1 MAQASQPG
9 EAAWLD
15 VHAKGGGRC
24 KELTHDWARVSA
36 HFVAVKGQAKPKT
49 TILMKFEP
57 AVLQRESR
65 LPSA

>member
-1 MAQASQPG
+1 MRLPG
-9 EAAWLD
+9 LAAY
-15 VHAKGGGRC
+15 AKAEVIAR
-24 KELTHDWARVSA
+24 ELTHNWARVSA

-65 LPSA
+65 LPNA

>member
-9 EAAWLD
+9 AAAGLAAQ
-15 VHAKGGGRC
+15 AKGGGRC